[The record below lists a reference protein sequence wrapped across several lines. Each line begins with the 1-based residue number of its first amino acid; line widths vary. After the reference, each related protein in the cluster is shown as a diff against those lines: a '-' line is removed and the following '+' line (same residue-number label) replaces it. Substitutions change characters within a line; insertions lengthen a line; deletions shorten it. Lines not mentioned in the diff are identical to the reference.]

1 MADLN
6 HVVAGLLNRND
17 TSIEQW
23 QRKIAETNPSDPQAQ
38 IQVQDYSRKMVAITE
53 FTSSIIK
60 MLRDLVRS
68 IISKISA

>member
-1 MADLN
+1 MNLDHA
-6 HVVAGLLNRND
+6 VKGLLNN
-17 TSIEQW
+17 TNVSMEQFGK
-23 QRKIAETNPSDPQAQ
+23 RIANVDASDPKAQ
-38 IQVQDYSRKMVAITE
+38 LEIQNLSRLMVAKTE

>member
-1 MADLN
+1 MNLDHA
-6 HVVAGLLNRND
+6 VKGLLNN
-17 TSIEQW
+17 TNVSMEQFGK
-23 QRKIAETNPSDPQAQ
+23 RIANVDASDPKAQ
-38 IQVQDYSRKMVAITE
+38 LEIQNLSRLMVATTE